1 MKQIDFNKEMAEVK
15 LKVMENGI
23 NIPLVLGTQIR
34 QVEFAELKGL
44 SKNYLLQNLRRLQNA
59 FNEFEDPDIPELN
72 DYGVLTRQE
81 VYFLVRAAY
90 MYHVEKEKEAEL
102 AKLIEARNE
111 MKTRAQKRKE
121 VDKKIADL
129 SK

>member
-90 MYHVEKEKEAEL
+90 MYHIEKEKEAEL
-102 AKLIEARNE
+102 AKLYAERDE
-111 MKTRAQKRKE
+111 MKSRAQKRKD
-121 VDKKIADL
+121 VDEKIKTL